1 MEVDFYKFQ
10 GTGNDFIMIDDRE
23 ESFDMN
29 DESLIK
35 SLCERRFGIG
45 ADGLILIRN
54 HENYSFEMIFFNSTG
69 AKSTF
74 CGNGGRCV
82 LSFAHFLE
90 IFEEKCEFMAFDGVH
105 EGSVKGDMVSLKMAD
120 VSEVNVR
127 EDSVVLDTGS
137 PHLVKVVENVKSINV
152 MNKGKKL
159 RFSNEFGDYGINVN
173 FAEVNDGISI
183 RTYERGDE
191 IESLSCGTGSVA
203 TAIAL
208 YEIEKIDNTNVSI
221 NTTGGTLEVSFHDDG
236 KSYVNIWL
244 SGEASM
250 VYSGEFEC

>member
-45 ADGLILIRN
+45 ADGLILLRN

-105 EGSVKGDMVSLKMAD
+105 EGSVKGDMVSLKMVD
-120 VSEVNVR
+120 VTEVNVR

-221 NTTGGTLEVSFHDDG
+221 NTTGGTLEVSFQHDG

>member
-1 MEVDFYKFQ
+1 
-10 GTGNDFIMIDDRE
+10 
-23 ESFDMN
+23 
-29 DESLIK
+29 
-35 SLCERRFGIG
+35 
-45 ADGLILIRN
+45 
-54 HENYSFEMIFFNSTG
+54 
-69 AKSTF
+69 
-74 CGNGGRCV
+74 
-82 LSFAHFLE
+82 LE

-105 EGSVKGDMVSLKMAD
+105 EGSVKGDMVSLKMVD
-120 VSEVNVR
+120 VTEVNVR

-221 NTTGGTLEVSFHDDG
+221 NTTGGTLEVSFQHDG

>member
-45 ADGLILIRN
+45 ADGLILLRN

-105 EGSVKGDMVSLKMAD
+105 EGIVKGDMVSLKMAD
-120 VSEVNVR
+120 VTEVNVR

-221 NTTGGTLEVSFHDDG
+221 NTTGGTLEVSFQHDG

>member
-45 ADGLILIRN
+45 ADGLILLRN

-90 IFEEKCEFMAFDGVH
+90 MFEEKCEFMAFDGVH
-105 EGSVKGDMVSLKMAD
+105 EGIVKGDMVSLKMAD
-120 VSEVNVR
+120 VTEVNVR

-221 NTTGGTLEVSFHDDG
+221 NTTGGTLEVSFQHDG

>member
-45 ADGLILIRN
+45 ADGLILLRN

-105 EGSVKGDMVSLKMAD
+105 EGIVKGDMVSLKMAD
-120 VSEVNVR
+120 VTEVNVR

-208 YEIEKIDNTNVSI
+208 YEIEKIDVTNVSI
-221 NTTGGTLEVSFHDDG
+221 NTTGGTLEVSFQHDG

>member
-45 ADGLILIRN
+45 ADGLILLRN

-120 VSEVNVR
+120 VTEVNVR

-208 YEIEKIDNTNVSI
+208 YEIEKIDVTNVSI
-221 NTTGGTLEVSFHDDG
+221 NTTGGTLEVSFQHDG